1 MIVTTTDGIEGKRIV
16 EVRGLVMGNAVRAR
30 AIGRDI
36 VAALR
41 NVVGGETPEYTRL
54 LAEARQEALRR
65 MEHEAE
71 AAGSNAVVGLRFTT
85 SSALQGASEMLAY
98 GTAVVVE

>member
-1 MIVTTTDGIEGKRIV
+1 MIVTTTDAIEGKRIV

-36 VAALR
+36 IAALR
-41 NVVGGETPEYTRL
+41 NVGGGEIPEYTRL
-54 LAEARQEALRR
+54 LAEARQETLRR
-65 MEHEAE
+65 MEQEAE
-71 AAGSNAVVGLRFTT
+71 AASANAVVGLRFTT
-85 SSALQGASEMLAY
+85 SSVLQGASEMLAY

>member
-1 MIVTTTDGIEGKRIV
+1 MMVTTTDRIEGERIV

-41 NVVGGETPEYTRL
+41 NIVGGEIPECTRL
-54 LAEARQEALRR
+54 LAESRQTAIQRLEQEAER
-65 MEHEAE
+65 
-71 AAGSNAVVGLRFTT
+71 AGANAVVGLRFTT
-85 SSALQGASEMLAY
+85 SSVLQGASEMLAY

>member
-1 MIVTTTDGIEGKRIV
+1 MIVTTTDRIEGRRIV

-36 VAALR
+36 MAALR
-41 NVVGGETPEYTRL
+41 NIVGGEIPEYTRL
-54 LAEARQEALRR
+54 LAESRQEALKRL
-65 MEHEAE
+65 EQEAE
-71 AAGSNAVVGLRFTT
+71 RAGANAVVGLRFTT
-85 SSALQGASEMLAY
+85 AAVLQGASEMLAY